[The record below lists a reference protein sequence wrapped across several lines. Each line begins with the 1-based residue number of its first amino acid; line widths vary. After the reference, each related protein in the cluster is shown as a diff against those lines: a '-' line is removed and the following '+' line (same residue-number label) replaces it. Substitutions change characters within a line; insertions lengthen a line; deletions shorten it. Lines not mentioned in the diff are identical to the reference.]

1 MEAVHKSVLL
11 NEVLQFLQPEKA
23 NSLLID
29 STLGEGGHTKAFLEK
44 YGDLQVV
51 GLDADKQIQERA
63 KERLAAFEPRV
74 KFVLT
79 WFDDFYSNYPM
90 DLPSPDLILFDLGIS
105 VFHYELAQRGFSF
118 GDEEK
123 LDMRLS
129 ENSDTTAADLVN
141 NMDET
146 SLANLIY
153 NYSGERYSRRIAGAI
168 VSRRQ
173 KEPFSTA
180 VDLANVIAKAVPG
193 EYRRLRL
200 NPATKTFQA
209 LRIAVNDE
217 LTRLPRA
224 LEAAFKV
231 LKLNG
236 KMAVITFH
244 SLEDRI
250 VKNFFRDKAK
260 RCICP
265 PEMPICKCRGV
276 PEVEILTGKAVAPTE
291 LEIREN
297 SPSRSAKLR
306 VVRKIYEEKKEN

>member
-1 MEAVHKSVLL
+1 M
-11 NEVLQFLQPEKA
+11 
-23 NSLLID
+23 
-29 STLGEGGHTKAFLEK
+29 EK

-250 VKNFFRDKAK
+250 VKKFFRDKAK